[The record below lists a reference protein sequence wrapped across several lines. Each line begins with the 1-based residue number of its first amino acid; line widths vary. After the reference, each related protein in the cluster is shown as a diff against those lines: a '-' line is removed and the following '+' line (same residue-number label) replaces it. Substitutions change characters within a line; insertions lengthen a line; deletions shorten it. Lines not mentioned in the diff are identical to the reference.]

1 MEIPLDRQQR
11 EKILIERNSTR
22 SEYPDVCVHQL
33 FEYQASRTPEAQ
45 AVLFDGESL
54 SYSELDNRS
63 NLLAQY
69 LGNCGVKPG
78 VLVGLCVNRS
88 LDMVVAL
95 MGILKAGGAYVPL
108 DPAYPKQRLQ
118 LILEDS
124 QVSVLITESSLLQ
137 MLPAHSACVVL
148 LDGHDLLVSTKNE
161 RPPEHV
167 QPADLAYVIYTSGST
182 GKPKGVQIEHR
193 SVVNLL
199 TSMAGRPGFSRED
212 TLLAVTTLSFD
223 IAGLEIYLPLITGGR
238 LLIASREVSS
248 DGVRLQMLL
257 DEFGVTV
264 MQATPATW
272 RLLLAAGW
280 KGNARLKVLVG
291 GEALSLELA
300 RNLVSR
306 CASVWNVYGPTE
318 TTIWSA
324 VYKVTGREE
333 GSVPIGMP
341 IANTEFHILDPE
353 LRPVQIGSEGELCIG
368 GDGLARGYLKRP
380 ELTAEKFISDP
391 FAVSRQARLYRTGDL
406 ARFRADG
413 NVEFLGR
420 MDHQVKIRG
429 FRIELGEIESILET
443 HPDVQQAVVIAQ
455 EDSHGEKRLIAYV
468 VAIAGRSHSV
478 AELRGHLRRNL
489 PEYMVPAA
497 FVKLEQ
503 LPQTPNG
510 KVDRRALPAPKPAD
524 LQLSDVFVAPRD
536 AVERKLVSLWER
548 VLGIN
553 PIGVKTNFFELGVH
567 SLQAAQLF
575 FEISKAF
582 AKDLPISLLF
592 KAPTIEE
599 LAGFVRPEGAAA
611 NFGTLIAI
619 QPKGSKPPF
628 FCVHGGAGST
638 LFLHTLAG
646 HLGPNQPF
654 YGFESEG
661 MDGRP
666 IQHTS
671 IESMAAYYIEKMRQV
686 QSEGPYYIG
695 GYCFGGLVAFEMA
708 QQLRHVG
715 EQAAIVAMF
724 NAPLR
729 FHRPVSHAR
738 GPSRVAPVSKFVK
751 LRQLHPG
758 QKVSYIYN
766 GLRGILRR
774 KITRQTWVLR
784 VRCESLVCRCFLSAG
799 KTVPGRLRRMYVH
812 RMTGKAEREYTPSFY
827 PGSITLFRGKGLY
840 DDNPD
845 MGWGGLAGHVE
856 AYEIAG
862 GEHRS
867 RRDILNEPIVGGLAR
882 QLASCLEQAALKK
895 QADASSAIET
905 EHAAATDSLSTE
917 EIRSPELNV

>member
-1 MEIPLDRQQR
+1 
-11 EKILIERNSTR
+11 
-22 SEYPDVCVHQL
+22 
-33 FEYQASRTPEAQ
+33 
-45 AVLFDGESL
+45 
-54 SYSELDNRS
+54 
-63 NLLAQY
+63 
-69 LGNCGVKPG
+69 
-78 VLVGLCVNRS
+78 
-88 LDMVVAL
+88 
-95 MGILKAGGAYVPL
+95 
-108 DPAYPKQRLQ
+108 
-118 LILEDS
+118 
-124 QVSVLITESSLLQ
+124 
-137 MLPAHSACVVL
+137 
-148 LDGHDLLVSTKNE
+148 
-161 RPPEHV
+161 
-167 QPADLAYVIYTSGST
+167 
-182 GKPKGVQIEHR
+182 
-193 SVVNLL
+193 
-199 TSMAGRPGFSRED
+199 
-212 TLLAVTTLSFD
+212 
-223 IAGLEIYLPLITGGR
+223 
-238 LLIASREVSS
+238 
-248 DGVRLQMLL
+248 
-257 DEFGVTV
+257 
-264 MQATPATW
+264 
-272 RLLLAAGW
+272 
-280 KGNARLKVLVG
+280 
-291 GEALSLELA
+291 
-300 RNLVSR
+300 
-306 CASVWNVYGPTE
+306 
-318 TTIWSA
+318 
-324 VYKVTGREE
+324 
-333 GSVPIGMP
+333 
-341 IANTEFHILDPE
+341 
-353 LRPVQIGSEGELCIG
+353 
-368 GDGLARGYLKRP
+368 
-380 ELTAEKFISDP
+380 
-391 FAVSRQARLYRTGDL
+391 
-406 ARFRADG
+406 
-413 NVEFLGR
+413 

-443 HPDVQQAVVIAQ
+443 HPDVQQAVVIAR
-455 EDSHGEKRLIAYV
+455 EDSHGEKRLIAYI
-468 VAIAGRSHSV
+468 VANAGSSHSV
-478 AELRGHLRRNL
+478 AELRSHLRRNL

-548 VLGIN
+548 VLGIK

-619 QPKGSKPPF
+619 QPNGSKPPF

-638 LFLHTLAG
+638 LFLHTLAR

-708 QQLRHVG
+708 QQLHQVG
-715 EQAAIVAMF
+715 EEAAIVAMF

-738 GPSRVAPVSKFVK
+738 RPSRVAPVRKFDK
-751 LRQLHPG
+751 LRPLHPG

-799 KTVPGRLRRMYVH
+799 RAVPGRLRRMYVH
-812 RMTGKAEREYTPSFY
+812 RMTGKAEREYTPTFY

-862 GEHRS
+862 GEHHS

-882 QLASCLEQAALKK
+882 QLACCLEQAAFKPP
-895 QADASSAIET
+895 ADASSAMAT
-905 EHAAATDSLSTE
+905 EHAAAIDSLSTE